1 VHDLVPL
8 PPDGSLAALEETVGR
23 AHDYAAAAKAPNTRR
38 AYAADWRHFTSW
50 CKSAG
55 LDSLPASGDTL
66 ALYLTV
72 LAGVLKTATLQR
84 RLSAI
89 AQAHKLAG
97 RESPTASPA
106 VRLVWAGIRR
116 THGTAQE
123 GKAPALV
130 EDLRAMV
137 TAMAPPRHAR
147 APP

>member
-1 VHDLVPL
+1 M
-8 PPDGSLAALEETVGR
+8 PPTGT
-23 AHDYAAAAKAPNTRR
+23 
-38 AYAADWRHFTSW
+38 TSRPGAR
-50 CKSAG
+50 SAG
-55 LDSLPASGDTL
+55 LESLPASRDTL

-97 RESPTASPA
+97 HESPTASPA

-123 GKAPALV
+123 GKAPALA

-147 APP
+147 HELRSGRCSRCAIERCC